1 MKIDPRCT
9 VKTRNPIYS
18 VVWVSL
24 WLGLLQL
31 ASGALPEARG
41 QASGKQL
48 LQQLVEGARKEGQLD
63 WYGLDSQGSE
73 GSRALAQ
80 AFNKRFGLNL
90 RVNADVSGNIVAV
103 FSKAIVESKTGLPPT
118 YDVIRGPDH
127 RGMEL
132 LPSGGLER
140 IDNWEALLKE
150 ISPEAYAVREKVS
163 PGPIAGYAFVYLT
176 RLKVM
181 NYNTNLIKEAE
192 LPQTQLDLGNPR
204 YKGAFPL
211 SPFVT
216 DAEFGTLVY
225 PRDRWME
232 IVSTWGAL
240 QPPIMTYV
248 SGVQRMILGEFK
260 FMPSNAHQVMQE
272 KAKNPKVPLA
282 LGFFKDLNAVS
293 YEFHMVRKGAKHP
306 NAAKLFT
313 LWATT
318 SEANRI
324 VEDPNY
330 SGSPN
335 LLLGTGP
342 TSRQELKALTNR
354 NIKPLSWFDSKESI
368 EKLLWFE
375 TEEGKRY
382 VKELSAARLGRK

>member
-1 MKIDPRCT
+1 MKPHNLI
-9 VKTRNPIYS
+9 
-18 VVWVSL
+18 WGLLGWSL
-24 WLGLLQL
+24 WFALVQL
-31 ASGALPEARG
+31 SPGGIPEAKG

-48 LQQLVEGARKEGQLD
+48 VQQLVEAARKEGQLD
-63 WYGLDSQGSE
+63 WYGLDSQGTE
-73 GSRALAQ
+73 GSRMLGQ
-80 AFNKRFGLNL
+80 AFNKRFGLSI
-90 RVNADVSGNIVAV
+90 RINADVSGNIAAV

-118 YDVIRGPDH
+118 YDLIRGPDH

-150 ISPEAYAVREKVS
+150 ISPEAYAVKEKFS
-163 PGPIAGYAFVYLT
+163 PGPMAGYAFVYLT
-176 RLKVM
+176 RLKIL
-181 NYNTNLIKEAE
+181 NYNTNLITEAE
-192 LPQTQLDLGNPR
+192 LPQTQIDLGNPK

-216 DAEFGTLVY
+216 DAEFGILAY
-225 PRDRWME
+225 PKERWME

-248 SGVQRMILGEFK
+248 SGIQRMMLGEFK
-260 FMPSNAHQVMQE
+260 FMPSNGYQALLE
-272 KAKNPKVPLA
+272 KAKNPKAPIA
-282 LGFFKDLNAVS
+282 LGFYKDINPLS
-293 YEFHMVRKGAKHP
+293 LEFHMVRKGARHP
-306 NAAKLFT
+306 NAAKLFA

-324 VEDPNY
+324 IENPNY

-342 TSRQELKALTNR
+342 ISRQEIKALKDR
-354 NIKPLSWFDSKESI
+354 NIKPVSWFDSPENV
-368 EKLLWFE
+368 EKLLWYE

-382 VKELSAARLGRK
+382 VRELSAARLGRK